1 MSVTLG
7 LQEEAGVGSAIDSAS
22 SDVAVV
28 PVVEETEMQRISLG
42 AIGRSSASHT
52 LDSDDTLELDAVH
65 PPQPSGT
72 DMEQHPLQTDPLQ
85 TDPLQTDPGRVTPAL
100 PGQEQLPETLSKL
113 ISSATGPTLPQSR
126 LQSASM
132 TDPALVSDTHDRPI
146 QNPSCRQR
154 LPSCSVEPRHHHRSS
169 TPNTHAVQR
178 WLNRTSTARL
188 PSMPRPSAA
197 PAHQAIYASTM
208 GKTGTAL
215 FDLIHA
221 IRLDGVD
228 LYHYIIAVARA
239 YFDQVPSVRVFVYTV
254 CVLSVVPVG
263 VFSLYLAVTLLGSI
277 VAAALGVLLVE
288 GGLAIAGLV
297 VLVPIQG
304 AIVVVAA
311 CVAMMTRLVQGRPHQ
326 GLVLGSNEY
335 MGGGGS
341 GGGKRVM
348 GTRQHAD
355 HAVVPSAAAAVQRIH
370 CPTPE

>member
-7 LQEEAGVGSAIDSAS
+7 LQEEAGVGKAIDSAS

-72 DMEQHPLQTDPLQ
+72 DMEQHPLQTDPLQTDPLQ

-188 PSMPRPSAA
+188 PFYAKTLCCTCTPGHLR
-197 PAHQAIYASTM
+197 IYH
-208 GKTGTAL
+208 GENRNCP
-215 FDLIHA
+215 
-221 IRLDGVD
+221 IRSYPCDPT
-228 LYHYIIAVARA
+228 R
-239 YFDQVPSVRVFVYTV
+239 RV

-335 MGGGGS
+335 MSGGGS